1 MQAGKSGNQPDKQFF
16 QPGTGGELT
25 EPDEILCSDSSFQGN
40 RAEKPAPK
48 ALVKPALF
56 VLPPG
61 PKKSQDP
68 RSAQFRSSCKRLSTF
83 RKDVGENVQVCTV
96 RLSVRFH
103 TGPSIAP
110 PASHGYEVA
119 SRAIFGIL
127 APARTLVCAKLL
139 RGVSQKTLLLSHRL
153 LAEDGSH
160 SRQVA

>member
-40 RAEKPAPK
+40 RAGKPAPK

-68 RSAQFRSSCKRLSTF
+68 RSAQFTRRPASFVDVPKRRCGKRSSLHRKAERKVSHRPLDCSPPPPTATSGFESNF
-83 RKDVGENVQVCTV
+83 RYPCAGANTGLCQVVARRSPENV
-96 RLSVRFH
+96 
-103 TGPSIAP
+103 
-110 PASHGYEVA
+110 ASFTSPVG
-119 SRAIFGIL
+119 R
-127 APARTLVCAKLL
+127 RW
-139 RGVSQKTLLLSHRL
+139 
-153 LAEDGSH
+153 
-160 SRQVA
+160 

>member
-110 PASHGYEVA
+110 PASHGYEWLQEQFSA
-119 SRAIFGIL
+119 S
-127 APARTLVCAKLL
+127 L
-139 RGVSQKTLLLSHRL
+139 RRRELWFVPSCSHRR
-153 LAEDGSH
+153 DPKNHWKRRINRTCFGGS
-160 SRQVA
+160 